1 MKSCIRVIGVRY
13 RKYMYNKFAEGQFLE
28 GIDFPMPA
36 GTCYLVSVD
45 EDVSIRIGL
54 FESLLSDDQT
64 KGTIVLSHGYA
75 EYMEKYAET
84 VSDFLNLG
92 YRVAMVEWRS
102 HGCSGGRSD
111 IRREVLHF
119 KDFDKNI
126 SDLNIV
132 MRDFVMQ
139 RFPPPYF
146 GVSHSMGGQINIRTA
161 VLHQGLFNSLALSAP
176 MIGLR
181 EHPLQISLLKAFT
194 RINELFGLGHRPLES
209 AATDRAT
216 GRSSYNR
223 VTMDDSR
230 FERNERIV
238 DRHPHVN
245 IAFKSHS
252 WSVGAVNAM
261 QKTLKKSFLS
271 RLDIPVFIGIAEDER
286 LVANTA
292 TYKAIALSDYIE
304 GKLYPNTRHELFM
317 ETDASR
323 QAFLEDIDN
332 HFMNA
337 SRV

>member
-1 MKSCIRVIGVRY
+1 
-13 RKYMYNKFAEGQFLE
+13 MYNKFAEGQFLE

-111 IRREVLHF
+111 IHREVLHF

-181 EHPLQISLLKAFT
+181 EHPLQISLLKAVT
-194 RINELFGLGHRPLES
+194 SINELFGLGHRPLES

>member
-181 EHPLQISLLKAFT
+181 EHPLQISLLKAVT
-194 RINELFGLGHRPLES
+194 SINELFGLGHRPLES

>member
-1 MKSCIRVIGVRY
+1 
-13 RKYMYNKFAEGQFLE
+13 MYNKFAEGQFLE

-111 IRREVLHF
+111 IRREVLNF

-181 EHPLQISLLKAFT
+181 EHPLQISLLKAVT
-194 RINELFGLGHRPLES
+194 SINELFGLGHRPLES

-230 FERNERIV
+230 FESNERIV

>member
-111 IRREVLHF
+111 IHREVLHF

-181 EHPLQISLLKAFT
+181 EHPLQISLLKAVT
-194 RINELFGLGHRPLES
+194 SINELFGLGHRPLES

>member
-126 SDLNIV
+126 ADLNIV

-181 EHPLQISLLKAFT
+181 EHPLQISLLKAVT
-194 RINELFGLGHRPLES
+194 SINELFGLGHRPLES

>member
-1 MKSCIRVIGVRY
+1 
-13 RKYMYNKFAEGQFLE
+13 MYNKFAEGQFLE

-181 EHPLQISLLKAFT
+181 EHPLQIYLLKAVT
-194 RINELFGLGHRPLES
+194 SINELFGLGHRPLES

>member
-1 MKSCIRVIGVRY
+1 
-13 RKYMYNKFAEGQFLE
+13 MYNKFAEGQFLE

-181 EHPLQISLLKAFT
+181 EHPLQISLLKAVT
-194 RINELFGLGHRPLES
+194 SINELFGLGHRPLES

-271 RLDIPVFIGIAEDER
+271 RLNIPVFIGIAEDER

>member
-1 MKSCIRVIGVRY
+1 
-13 RKYMYNKFAEGQFLE
+13 MYNKFAEGQFLE

-111 IRREVLHF
+111 IRREVLNF

-181 EHPLQISLLKAFT
+181 EHPLQISLLKAVT
-194 RINELFGLGHRPLES
+194 SINELFGLGHRPLES

>member
-1 MKSCIRVIGVRY
+1 
-13 RKYMYNKFAEGQFLE
+13 MYSKVSDSQFLE
-28 GIDFPMPA
+28 GIDTPMPA
-36 GTCYLVSVD
+36 GACFMVSVD
-45 EDVSIRIGL
+45 KDVSIRVGL
-54 FESLLSDDQT
+54 FESLRAEEQT

-181 EHPLQISLLKAFT
+181 EHPLQISLLKAVT
-194 RINELFGLGHRPLES
+194 SINELFGLGHRPLES

>member
-1 MKSCIRVIGVRY
+1 
-13 RKYMYNKFAEGQFLE
+13 MYNKFAEGQFLE

-111 IRREVLHF
+111 IHREVLHF

-181 EHPLQISLLKAFT
+181 EHPLQISLLKAVT

>member
-1 MKSCIRVIGVRY
+1 
-13 RKYMYNKFAEGQFLE
+13 MYSKVSDSQFLE
-28 GIDFPMPA
+28 GIDTPMPA
-36 GTCYLVSVD
+36 GACFMVSVD
-45 EDVSIRIGL
+45 KDVSIRVGL
-54 FESLLSDDQT
+54 FESLRAEEQT
-64 KGTIVLSHGYA
+64 KGTIVLCHGYA

-92 YRVAMVEWRS
+92 YRVALVEWRS

-126 SDLNIV
+126 SDLNVV
-132 MRDFVMQ
+132 MRGFITQ

-146 GVSHSMGGQINIRTA
+146 GVSHSMGGQISIRTA
-161 VLHQGLFNSLALSAP
+161 VLHKGLFDALALSAP
-176 MIGLR
+176 MIGLQ
-181 EHPLQISLLKAFT
+181 EHPFQISLLKAVT
-194 RINELFGLGHRPLES
+194 SINELFGLGHRPLES

-271 RLDIPVFIGIAEDER
+271 RLNIPVFIGIAEDER
-286 LVANTA
+286 LVSNTA
-292 TYKAIALSDYIE
+292 TYKAIALSDYIK

-332 HFMNA
+332 HFMSA
-337 SRV
+337 SSVY

>member
-1 MKSCIRVIGVRY
+1 
-13 RKYMYNKFAEGQFLE
+13 
-28 GIDFPMPA
+28 
-36 GTCYLVSVD
+36 
-45 EDVSIRIGL
+45 
-54 FESLLSDDQT
+54 
-64 KGTIVLSHGYA
+64 
-75 EYMEKYAET
+75 MEKYAET

-181 EHPLQISLLKAFT
+181 EHPLQISLLKAVT
-194 RINELFGLGHRPLES
+194 SINELFGLGHRPLES

>member
-1 MKSCIRVIGVRY
+1 
-13 RKYMYNKFAEGQFLE
+13 
-28 GIDFPMPA
+28 MPA

-181 EHPLQISLLKAFT
+181 EHPLQISLLKAVT
-194 RINELFGLGHRPLES
+194 SINELFGLGHRPLES

-271 RLDIPVFIGIAEDER
+271 RLDI
-286 LVANTA
+286 
-292 TYKAIALSDYIE
+292 LSSSVLQRMKGSLLTQRHTKQLPYQTILKE
-304 GKLYPNTRHELFM
+304 SFTLYSAR
-317 ETDASR
+317 
-323 QAFLEDIDN
+323 AFYGNRCLT
-332 HFMNA
+332 
-337 SRV
+337 SGVS

>member
-1 MKSCIRVIGVRY
+1 
-13 RKYMYNKFAEGQFLE
+13 MYNKFAEGQFLE

-181 EHPLQISLLKAFT
+181 EHPLQISLLKAVT
-194 RINELFGLGHRPLES
+194 SINELFGLGHRPLES

>member
-1 MKSCIRVIGVRY
+1 
-13 RKYMYNKFAEGQFLE
+13 MYSKVSDSQFLE
-28 GIDFPMPA
+28 GIDTPMPA
-36 GTCYLVSVD
+36 GACFMVSVE
-45 EDVSIRIGL
+45 EDVSIRVGL
-54 FESLLSDDQT
+54 FESLRAEEQT
-64 KGTIVLSHGYA
+64 KGTIVLGHGYA
-75 EYMEKYAET
+75 EYIEKYAET

-92 YRVAMVEWRS
+92 YRVAIVEWRS

-126 SDLNIV
+126 SDLNVV
-132 MRDFVMQ
+132 MRGFITQ

-146 GVSHSMGGQINIRTA
+146 GVSHSMGGQISLRTT
-161 VLHQGLFNSLALSAP
+161 VLHKGLFDALALSAP
-176 MIGLR
+176 MIGVQ
-181 EHPLQISLLKAFT
+181 EHPLQISLLKVVT
-194 RINELFGLGHRPLES
+194 SINELFGLGHWPLES
-209 AATDRAT
+209 AFTDRAT
-216 GRSSYNR
+216 GRSSCNR
-223 VTMDDSR
+223 VTMDEGR

-261 QKTLKKSFLS
+261 QKTLKKNFLS
-271 RLDIPVFIGIAEDER
+271 RLNIPVFIGIAEDER
-286 LVANTA
+286 LVSNTA

-304 GKLYPNTRHELFM
+304 GKLYPNTRHELLM

-323 QAFLEDIDN
+323 QAFLKDIDN

-337 SRV
+337 SSVY

>member
-1 MKSCIRVIGVRY
+1 
-13 RKYMYNKFAEGQFLE
+13 MYNKFAEGQFLE

-181 EHPLQISLLKAFT
+181 EHPLQISLLKAVT